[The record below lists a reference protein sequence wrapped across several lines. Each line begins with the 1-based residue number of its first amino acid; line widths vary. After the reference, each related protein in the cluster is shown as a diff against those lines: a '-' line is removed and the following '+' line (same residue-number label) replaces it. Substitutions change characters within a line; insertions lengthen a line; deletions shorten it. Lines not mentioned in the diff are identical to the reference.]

1 MKEEGEEKV
10 KEVEEEVKNKEVKRE
25 EKEVEPQPMAPEKR
39 KTEDEENSLDKRD
52 GGRDGGNSL
61 DKRDGGNGSK
71 KELQP
76 SAAQL
81 KKDQACRS
89 WEQKGWHWQPKDLGK
104 RSSSSSSA
112 GPSGL
117 NSARHGLDKRSG
129 ASSSAGHDLD
139 KRSWPSSSAD
149 HDLDKR
155 YWYQPQRR
163 KATTDRYFLP
173 LLPEWVV
180 LDYHQTLEVDD
191 EVDQR
196 SLEKLKQAGLNIW
209 VVSYGG
215 WKRNSTTARILAPYK
230 EEKLIDNISFTSTK
244 CGATGKAALLKA
256 WRVDYIF
263 DDSPEVCLECE
274 KMGFTVYRI
283 GWKHD
288 GHKAYRTLADAVDDF
303 LDSHADN

>member
-1 MKEEGEEKV
+1 M
-10 KEVEEEVKNKEVKRE
+10 
-25 EKEVEPQPMAPEKR
+25 
-39 KTEDEENSLDKRD
+39 
-52 GGRDGGNSL
+52 
-61 DKRDGGNGSK
+61 
-71 KELQP
+71 
-76 SAAQL
+76 
-81 KKDQACRS
+81 
-89 WEQKGWHWQPKDLGK
+89 
-104 RSSSSSSA
+104 
-112 GPSGL
+112 
-117 NSARHGLDKRSG
+117 
-129 ASSSAGHDLD
+129 
-139 KRSWPSSSAD
+139 
-149 HDLDKR
+149 
-155 YWYQPQRR
+155 
-163 KATTDRYFLP
+163 
-173 LLPEWVV
+173 
-180 LDYHQTLEVDD
+180 
-191 EVDQR
+191 DQR

>member
-1 MKEEGEEKV
+1 MTKEEINKMMGVKEEKKVKEEGEEKV

-25 EKEVEPQPMAPEKR
+25 EKEVEPQPMVPPEKR
-39 KTEDEENSLDKRD
+39 KTEDEENSLDK
-52 GGRDGGNSL
+52 RDGGNSL

-155 YWYQPQRR
+155 YWYHPQ
-163 KATTDRYFLP
+163 
-173 LLPEWVV
+173 
-180 LDYHQTLEVDD
+180 
-191 EVDQR
+191 
-196 SLEKLKQAGLNIW
+196 
-209 VVSYGG
+209 
-215 WKRNSTTARILAPYK
+215 
-230 EEKLIDNISFTSTK
+230 EEKGHN
-244 CGATGKAALLKA
+244 
-256 WRVDYIF
+256 RQIF
-263 DDSPEVCLECE
+263 LASPAR
-274 KMGFTVYRI
+274 MGGIRLSP
-283 GWKHD
+283 D
-288 GHKAYRTLADAVDDF
+288 P
-303 LDSHADN
+303 